1 MTKQPQ
7 YRTTAK
13 LFHWAIVAL
22 LLVQLP
28 IACLMPDI
36 HRGMTP
42 GSAMTLLVSIG
53 IVVLG
58 LIVMCFAWHPK
69 HPVSPESSLPVWQR
83 TSEGAHWLFRALVL
97 VTTLSGWLFASI
109 RAFIFRRPTL
119 TAAASLAT
127 ISGTR
132 GACIKRSML
141 SLHGKFTAQVAQ
153 VMVPFLACDR

>member
-7 YRTTAK
+7 YGTTAK

-22 LLVQLP
+22 LLVQFP
-28 IACLMPDI
+28 IGWLMPDI

-42 GSAMTLLVSIG
+42 GTAMTLLVSSG

-83 TSEGAHWLFRALVL
+83 TSEGAHWLLRALML
-97 VTTLSGWLFASI
+97 VTTLSRWLFASI
-109 RAFIFRRPTL
+109 RAFIFRRPMR
-119 TAAASLAT
+119 TAAASLAR
-127 ISGTR
+127 ISNTR
-132 GACIKRSML
+132 GASIKRSML
-141 SLHGKFTAQVAQ
+141 SLHGKFTAQVPQ
-153 VMVPFLACDR
+153 VIVPFLARDP

>member
-28 IACLMPDI
+28 IGWLMPDI

-42 GSAMTLLVSIG
+42 GSAIALLVSIG
-53 IVVLG
+53 IVILG

-83 TSEGAHWLFRALVL
+83 TSEGAHWLLRALVL
-97 VTTLSGWLFASI
+97 VTTLSGRLFGSI
-109 RAFIFRRPTL
+109 RAFIFSATDAYGGRLTRDDFQYARRQ
-119 TAAASLAT
+119 
-127 ISGTR
+127 
-132 GACIKRSML
+132 
-141 SLHGKFTAQVAQ
+141 H
-153 VMVPFLACDR
+153 